1 MNLRGPQRGK
11 YFDQLRSFGLLK
23 LESPSLGYSI
33 IGRTMDFG
41 LIIERYMKKF
51 MGHGVRHNY
60 KITTK
65 II

>member
-1 MNLRGPQRGK
+1 MNIRGPQRGQ

-23 LESPSLGYSI
+23 DESPSLGYSI
-33 IGRTMDFG
+33 IGRTVDCV
-41 LIIERYMKKF
+41 LIIKRYVEQF

-60 KITTK
+60 KIKTR